1 MAPLR
6 LTAESPREA
15 GVSQFRLETV
25 SAAMLRR
32 ATPLFSM
39 VQAAWYSKAKNRDT
53 KAMTGVCL

>member
-39 VQAAWYSKAKNRDT
+39 VQAAWYSKAK
-53 KAMTGVCL
+53 KEILEL